1 MPELLEFDRHALL
14 AGQLW
19 RLWTGHLVHY
29 SMRHA
34 LIDFAVVLAA
44 AVIVVHLSASPAA
57 GMRRLLAA
65 LGLGAP
71 FISLG
76 MLAVA
81 PNCLYYRGASGIA
94 AMLVV
99 MAGGA
104 LWPRAARSTRAAL
117 LLMAATLLAKICAE
131 AAGADPGH
139 QLGWSDLP
147 ADVVVAWQAHLLGV
161 VAAAVALMAGK
172 PRLQLD

>member
-1 MPELLEFDRHALL
+1 MPEILEFDRHALL

-44 AVIVVHLSASPAA
+44 AVIVVQLSASPGA

-71 FISLG
+71 FVSLG

-81 PNCLYYRGASGIA
+81 PHCLYYRGASGIA

-104 LWPRAARSTRAAL
+104 LWPRAARSTRATL

-131 AAGADPGH
+131 AAGVTH
-139 QLGWSDLP
+139 GWSDLP
-147 ADVVVAWQAHLLGV
+147 ADVMVAWQAHLLGV
-161 VAAAVALMAGK
+161 VAGALALMAGK

>member
-1 MPELLEFDRHALL
+1 MNELLEFDRHALL

-29 SMRHA
+29 TPQHA

-44 AVIVVHLSASPAA
+44 AVIVVQLSATPAI
-57 GMRRLLAA
+57 GMRRLALA
-65 LGLGAP
+65 LCLGAP
-71 FISLG
+71 FISAG
-76 MLAVA
+76 MLLIA
-81 PNCLYYRGASGIA
+81 PGCVSYRGASGIA

-104 LWPRAARSTRAAL
+104 LWPRAARSVRAAL
-117 LLMAATLLAKICAE
+117 LLMAATLLAKIGAE
-131 AAGADPGH
+131 AAGAVHG
-139 QLGWSDLP
+139 LSDLP

-161 VAAAVALMAGK
+161 AAGAIAFAFAARK